1 MASFGCSRALA
12 SASRPKTL
20 RPVVWGAIPMGN
32 FLGGVLGSSVGIVHT
47 FWIGGSIALLGCVA
61 VWLSPIG
68 RLRGFPAHASYPFNG
83 WDERGGRTD
92 TECGLILAGR

>member
-1 MASFGCSRALA
+1 MFARARIRLA
-12 SASRPKTL
+12 AENTL

-47 FWIGGSIALLGCVA
+47 FWIGGSIALLGCDA
-61 VWLSPIG
+61 VCLSPIG